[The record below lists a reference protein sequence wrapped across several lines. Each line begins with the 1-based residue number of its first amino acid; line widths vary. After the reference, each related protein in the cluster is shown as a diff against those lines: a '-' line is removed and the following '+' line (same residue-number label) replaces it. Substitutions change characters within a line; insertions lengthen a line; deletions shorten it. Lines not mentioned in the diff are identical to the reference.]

1 MKRFFLLLPVCLFI
15 ATTYVHADGDTP
27 PEQPS
32 RDPTTDPSTQPDE
45 PGHGPGWTIPV
56 LPTTTPTPLPSPHI
70 DPPPN
75 PQCHDD
81 CPRTSMKR
89 QDQVDRTDDMQKLL
103 HNGDFFKP
111 KGAGYDYQNPDRL
124 KSGIG
129 GNAGGGGY

>member
-1 MKRFFLLLPVCLFI
+1 MKPYLLLLPFCLFL
-15 ATTYVHADGDTP
+15 TSSLSHADDDNG
-27 PEQPS
+27 
-32 RDPTTDPSTQPDE
+32 
-45 PGHGPGWTIPV
+45 GWTTPV
-56 LPTTTPTPLPSPHI
+56 LPTPTPTPLPSPHI

-89 QDQVDRTDDMQKLL
+89 QDQVDRPDDMQKLL

-124 KSGIG
+124 RSGIG